1 MISSKDLKF
10 LWGRAA
16 GRCSICRI
24 ELSQEKQF
32 ATEIF
37 PIGEH
42 AHIVA
47 EQEKSPRGESILSQE
62 ERDSYHNLILLC
74 PTCHTLIDKNEED
87 FPPERL
93 YIMKSEHELW
103 VQKSLAE
110 TSDLQRAYT
119 RLKREQLVRFV
130 QEWMEFYGVYQN
142 LHSIIGVLLLE
153 DKTVELFKTDLWSS
167 FVVFSA

>member
-1 MISSKDLKF
+1 MISSKDLKL

-47 EQEKSPRGESILSQE
+47 EQEKGPRGESILTSQGICQDVLHDRGE
-62 ERDSYHNLILLC
+62 FSDDRLAFPGFNIHCHPSTSPAQSSGVPQSLPALADTCGILPADAARC
-74 PTCHTLIDKNEED
+74 CRSP
-87 FPPERL
+87 R
-93 YIMKSEHELW
+93 
-103 VQKSLAE
+103 
-110 TSDLQRAYT
+110 
-119 RLKREQLVRFV
+119 QLVGWRFSTNIP
-130 QEWMEFYGVYQN
+130 QRSYPCLY
-142 LHSIIGVLLLE
+142 
-153 DKTVELFKTDLWSS
+153 K
-167 FVVFSA
+167 

>member
-1 MISSKDLKF
+1 MISSKDLKL

-37 PIGEH
+37 PLGEH

-47 EQEKSPRGESILSQE
+47 EQEKGPRGESILSQE
-62 ERDSYHNLILLC
+62 ERDSYHNFILLC

-110 TSDLQRAYT
+110 TSDLQCAYNLNVARNIESSQSSPCIREDCPAHVRNDLQT
-119 RLKREQLVRFV
+119 R
-130 QEWMEFYGVYQN
+130 GN
-142 LHSIIGVLLLE
+142 
-153 DKTVELFKTDLWSS
+153 
-167 FVVFSA
+167 